1 MADLDNSVVYFNTRV
16 AGMRGQLFPAS
27 EVLAMLDQGDL
38 TQMTD
43 QLLESEYRQEMAE
56 ALARYTAADAIEDAV
71 SRNLGATFQVLQ
83 SRAQGDYRELVR
95 FFLARWDLTAAKSL
109 LRLRHHGLTADG
121 STLPLVVGPTLSQA
135 ALHEMAGLESMEA
148 LVAALVSWNPSLGAP
163 LRRALPAYRES
174 NDLAQLEEALDR
186 AYYVAGLK
194 RFQGSTDP
202 NVVTLREQLASEIDR
217 INLRLVFQSIGSKSG
232 GGELES
238 RLLPGGWLGRSVL
251 VAMLNTG
258 DVSGAVGLLGSTR
271 YSSLVDELFQVLQ
284 TGRFSPI
291 ERMLDR
297 LLMRQMRRFA
307 RRDGF
312 GIGVLMDY
320 VWQKYNEC
328 INLRLVARG
337 LAGNLPVG
345 RVRDEL
351 HFA

>member
-1 MADLDNSVVYFNTRV
+1 MADLDSNVIYFNTRV
-16 AGMRGQLFPAS
+16 AGMRGKLFPAA
-27 EVLAMLDQGDL
+27 EVVGMLDQGDL
-38 TQMTD
+38 SGMTD
-43 QLLESEYRQEMAE
+43 QLLESDYRKEMAE

-71 SRNLGATFQVLQ
+71 SRNLGETFQALE

-109 LRLRHHGLTADG
+109 LRLRHHGLSADG

-135 ALHEMAGLESMEA
+135 QLHEMAGLDSMES
-148 LVAALVSWNPSLGAP
+148 LVAAIVSWNPGLGVP
-163 LRRALPAYRES
+163 LRRALPEYRET
-174 NDLAQLEEALDR
+174 NDLSVLEEALDR
-186 AYYVAGLK
+186 AYYVTGLK
-194 RFQGSTDP
+194 RFEGNEDP

-217 INLRLVFQSIGSKSG
+217 INLRLVFQAIADRTD
-232 GGELES
+232 GEALNE
-238 RLLPGGWLGRSVL
+238 RLLPGGWLGRTLLMSM
-251 VAMLNTG
+251 ANTG
-258 DVSGAVGLLGSTR
+258 DVSTAVGLLGGTR
-271 YSSLVDELFQVLQ
+271 YNSLVDELFQMLQ
-284 TGRFSPI
+284 TGRFSPL

-307 RRDGF
+307 RRDTF